1 MKNIWM
7 HKANSFKEAEEFDA
21 KYYRSMPSSKRL
33 DMVQAL
39 RDLYFKMRGI
49 SKDECKKRLRR
60 VIRVIK

>member
-1 MKNIWM
+1 MKNVWI
-7 HKANSFKEAEEFDA
+7 HKAGSFKEAEEFDA
-21 KYYRSMPSSKRL
+21 KYYCSMSGAKRL

-39 RDLYFKMRGI
+39 RDLYFKTRGI